1 MIELINSGG
10 VRVAEF
16 ELPPRT
22 DGPWHHHSQVSEF
35 CYCLRGQ
42 LVTEIEERQPAT
54 LDAGERCEIAVGV
67 RHRVRNVAAL
77 GASYLVVQGV
87 GPYDFVT

>member
-1 MIELINSGG
+1 MIELINSGE

-16 ELPPRT
+16 ELQPRT
-22 DGPWHHHSQVSEF
+22 DGPWHRHSQVSEH
-35 CYCLRGQ
+35 CYCLKGR
-42 LVTEIEERQPAT
+42 LVIEIEERQPTT
-54 LDAGERCEIAVGV
+54 LEAGERCEIAVGV

-77 GASYLVVQGV
+77 GATYLVVQGV